1 MCRER
6 SATIPPL
13 RDSQTLLKDE
23 NRDVRLYAAEAL
35 GKLRAVTTVPAL
47 IQALQDPEK
56 EVREC
61 ASGALEEIGTREAK
75 AALKALRSRKPAD
88 A

>member
-1 MCRER
+1 MRTGTFNCMCR
-6 SATIPPL
+6 SA
-13 RDSQTLLKDE
+13 R
-23 NRDVRLYAAEAL
+23 
-35 GKLRAVTTVPAL
+35 KLRAVTTEVPAL

-75 AALKALRSRKPAD
+75 ATLKALRSRKPAD